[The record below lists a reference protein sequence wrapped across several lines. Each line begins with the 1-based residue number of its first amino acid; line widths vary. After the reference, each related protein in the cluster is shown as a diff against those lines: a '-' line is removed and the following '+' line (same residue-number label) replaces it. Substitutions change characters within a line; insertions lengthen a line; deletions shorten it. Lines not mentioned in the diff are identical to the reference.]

1 MVGGW
6 GNSRIQ
12 IRKKSYNNT
21 ITEITVDEAISLFKP
36 TKIFIEV
43 ANTGHINL
51 YLNNKPEPVIS
62 AYDPNPLQ
70 VKYVSFASHQS
81 SQVEFLYN
89 CASDKSGNPA
99 TVRTTSA
106 PPTDDTDL
114 SKATVDSECGTLF
127 VSLSFFIYLYIFV
140 FIHSIGDQMQMVRGL
155 GERIQTIPQIERYQ
169 RQPIGR
175 LFSKIAVVRVRWS
188 RRTHFAVNNW

>member
-12 IRKKSYNNT
+12 IRKKSNNNT

-114 SKATVDSECGTLF
+114 SKATVDSECTFCFAFIFHLF
-127 VSLSFFIYLYIFV
+127 LYF
-140 FIHSIGDQMQMVRGL
+140 
-155 GERIQTIPQIERYQ
+155 
-169 RQPIGR
+169 R
-175 LFSKIAVVRVRWS
+175 LYS
-188 RRTHFAVNNW
+188 